1 MARSVHHMATQSQL
15 GSFAT
20 TKFISEDPLLG
31 VVSSHHWAM
40 LRSHPRVSPTIPPPP
55 PARTGRSH
63 VVTRAPGGL
72 GEAAFTRDGSVDRP
86 PEDAPAWPPPAPCH

>member
-31 VVSSHHWAM
+31 VVSSHRWAM
-40 LRSHPRVSPTIPPPP
+40 LRSHPRVSPTVPPTSSRQD
-55 PARTGRSH
+55 RTFPRGHACPRRAGRGRVH
-63 VVTRAPGGL
+63 MGRQRGQTP
-72 GEAAFTRDGSVDRP
+72 
-86 PEDAPAWPPPAPCH
+86 